1 MILHLVTD
9 EKFTDYAIQHFMAE
23 PATSV
28 FVLVQR
34 YNFPITHIK
43 LKEQVRIIRYGSD
56 EYKVLLSSLN
66 QYACVF
72 SHGLFETWQEEIIQ
86 NTPTNVKVAWMCWGG
101 ELYGLPHLRNSF
113 LSPSTK
119 CLHLLKRFVYKLK
132 GKKQKDD
139 ISHVSHDTFKRINY
153 CITDCQEEF
162 YYANQHLGGHMRHI
176 WYNYYS
182 IEETIG
188 SLQSHTV
195 NDMHILLGNS
205 STFECNHLMA
215 MRQLTKLGLN
225 TNQQV
230 ILPLSYGDSWLRE
243 RLLYLGPRI
252 LGKHFRA
259 LTDFMPR
266 DEYNQIM
273 ISCGVVIM
281 PHYRQQAFG
290 NLLTALWLGAK
301 VFVSKHSV
309 VFPFYS
315 RLGLHV
321 YTIEDDMT
329 KEAISTP
336 LSAELQAHNRTV
348 LLAEYGIEAMRP
360 HINKLIKQLNN

>member
-9 EKFTDYAIQHFMAE
+9 EKFTDYAITHFSAE

-34 YNFPITHIK
+34 YNLPITHVK
-43 LKEQVRIIRYGSD
+43 QKDQVRIIRYASD
-56 EYKVLLSSLN
+56 DYQSLLASLD
-66 QYACVF
+66 QFACVF
-72 SHGLFETWQEEIIQ
+72 SHGLFEKWQEEIIQ
-86 NTPTNVKVAWMCWGG
+86 HTPASVKVAWMCWGG

-113 LSPSTK
+113 LSPSAK
-119 CLHLLKRFVYKLK
+119 CLHLLKRFVYKLR
-132 GKKQKDD
+132 GKQLLDG
-139 ISHVSHDTFKRINY
+139 ISYVSQDTFKRINY
-153 CITDCQEEF
+153 CITDCLEEF
-162 YYANQHLGGHMRHI
+162 NYANKHLGGHMQHI

-182 IEETIG
+182 IEETVG
-188 SLQSHTV
+188 ALQSHIV

-215 MRQLTKLGLN
+215 MRQLSRIGLMP
-225 TNQQV
+225 NQQV

-243 RLLYLGPRI
+243 RLMQLGPRI
-252 LGKHFRA
+252 LRKHFKA

-273 ISCGVVIM
+273 TSCGVVIM

-301 VFVSKHSV
+301 VFVSKHSI
-309 VFPFYS
+309 VFPFYA

-321 YTIEDDMT
+321 YTFEDDLT
-329 KEAISTP
+329 AEAISTP
-336 LSAELQAHNRTV
+336 LPIELQQHNRAV
-348 LLAEYGIEAMRP
+348 LLAEYGAEAMHPR
-360 HINKLIKQLNN
+360 INQLIEQLNN